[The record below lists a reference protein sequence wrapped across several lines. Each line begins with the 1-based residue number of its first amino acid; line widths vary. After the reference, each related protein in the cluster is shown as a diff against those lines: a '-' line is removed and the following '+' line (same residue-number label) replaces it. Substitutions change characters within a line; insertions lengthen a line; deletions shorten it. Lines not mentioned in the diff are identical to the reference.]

1 MYPAAGKAPLL
12 RIEACSRWAA
22 VDVAEQGGTATSS
35 VAAQI
40 RQSPGRMRSTVH
52 HSGASPSGSKDQ
64 SASAAGGGIVHWCE
78 QETSPRAGGMT
89 LWQGRDLLPFLEAV
103 LLCKVAAA
111 PHHLDGLLGQ
121 ARGGGGG

>member
-78 QETSPRAGGMT
+78 QETSPRAGAESPT
-89 LWQGRDLLPFLEAV
+89 AQKTRSPRQTRHWRWLS
-103 LLCKVAAA
+103 
-111 PHHLDGLLGQ
+111 
-121 ARGGGGG
+121 